1 MKNVRVVNGY
11 RLLFLPDHPKAMSN
25 SNWVGYVYEHIV
37 VVEKRMGRP
46 LARNEVVHHLDGN
59 RSNNRWE
66 NLLVIDRGQ
75 HAKLHAWFNRGAPG
89 METLRRNGVDS
100 TNAKE
105 KEPTY
110 CVCGTLLQ
118 LKQGTYCSR
127 QCVGLAQR
135 KVNHPD
141 AETLKKELATSNYLA
156 LGKKYGVSNNAVKKW
171 ALQYGFSKR
180 TLSRAEGTPSEG
192 AETSGEV
199 QSS

>member
-11 RLLFLPDHPKAMSN
+11 RLVFLPDHPKAMTN
-25 SNWVGYVYEHIV
+25 ANWLGYVYEHVV
-37 VVEKRMGRP
+37 VVEKRMGRS
-46 LARNEVVHHLDGN
+46 LTKDEVVHHLDGN
-59 RSNNRWE
+59 RSNNHLD

-75 HAKLHAWFNRGAPG
+75 HHKLHAWINRGAPG
-89 METLRRNGVDS
+89 METLRRNGINS

-110 CVCGTLLQ
+110 CKCGTLLQ
-118 LKQGTYCSR
+118 TGQDTYCSR
-127 QCVGLAQR
+127 QCVGLSQR
-135 KVNHPD
+135 KIIHPD
-141 AETLKKELATSNYLA
+141 AETLKKELLTESYLA

-180 TLSRAEGTPSEG
+180 TLSQAEGTPSEG

-199 QSS
+199 